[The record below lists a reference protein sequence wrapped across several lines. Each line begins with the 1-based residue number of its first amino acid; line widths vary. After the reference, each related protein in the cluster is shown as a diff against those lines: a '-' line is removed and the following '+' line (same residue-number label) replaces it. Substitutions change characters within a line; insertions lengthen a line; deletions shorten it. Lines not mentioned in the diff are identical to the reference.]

1 MSGYPKNVGHL
12 NFAPGTIFKDRSEL
26 SKKRVHGPT
35 QAGIWNDGSEYA
47 VSIVVSGG
55 YIDDKDSVS
64 TLLYTGQGG
73 RDPSTGRQVSDQEL
87 TRGNKG
93 LFNSMK
99 LKLPVRVTRGYQV
112 DHGPSSGYRY
122 DGLFMVK
129 RAIVEPSIDG
139 PLIWRFELVSH

>member
-1 MSGYPKNVGHL
+1 MTEFPVNIGHL
-12 NFAPGTIFKDRSEL
+12 GFLEGTKFANRQEMSI
-26 SKKRVHGPT
+26 KRIHGPT

-55 YIDDKDSVS
+55 YVDDKDSVS

-99 LKLPVRVTRGYQV
+99 LKFPVRVIRGYQV
-112 DHGPSSGYRY
+112 EHGPSSGYRY